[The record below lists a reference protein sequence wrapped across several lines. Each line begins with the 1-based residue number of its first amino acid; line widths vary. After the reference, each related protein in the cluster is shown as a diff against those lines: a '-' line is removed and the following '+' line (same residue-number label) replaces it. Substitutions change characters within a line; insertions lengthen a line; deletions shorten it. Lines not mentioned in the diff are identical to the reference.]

1 MATTSRERDRS
12 RIFCNEITGELQIY
26 IYIYIL
32 YGHKL
37 RWAGN
42 PRRESNNPAQ
52 LATQWGNAIAHD
64 YERSFPFPPPFD
76 VFRLGGGKM
85 LIGVEM
91 YNRGWNVNRQRI
103 KSVGYRFPGTRL
115 LERCFG
121 KNERFPRE
129 EVESRD
135 KEGGEKKKKE
145 RSEPVENRWNNFRMW
160 STTTRREWRDEDPS
174 TKRSIRSVWNGTP
187 SSLPRRPPP
196 RTKACSRSPEWRR
209 RRRRWPLPPPPLY
222 FSLLHT
228 RSPVSTKGGGRS
240 LSVPSS
246 SDHLLCPVLLFLQRC
261 SHSPFEIARAIFT
274 TIRDIKWESIERF
287 GFYENIYEKSTENES
302 YFFERLFDWKSA
314 RIRSK
319 SSISPRPIMSHPELL
334 IP

>member
-1 MATTSRERDRS
+1 M
-12 RIFCNEITGELQIY
+12 
-26 IYIYIL
+26 
-32 YGHKL
+32 
-37 RWAGN
+37 
-42 PRRESNNPAQ
+42 
-52 LATQWGNAIAHD
+52 
-64 YERSFPFPPPFD
+64 
-76 VFRLGGGKM
+76 
-85 LIGVEM
+85 
-91 YNRGWNVNRQRI
+91 
-103 KSVGYRFPGTRL
+103 
-115 LERCFG
+115 
-121 KNERFPRE
+121 
-129 EVESRD
+129 
-135 KEGGEKKKKE
+135 
-145 RSEPVENRWNNFRMW
+145 ENRWNNFRTW
-160 STTTRREWRDEDPS
+160 STTTRRGWRDEDPS

-209 RRRRWPLPPPPLY
+209 RRRRRPLPPPPLY

-246 SDHLLCPVLLFLQRC
+246 SDHLFCPVLLFLQRC

-302 YFFERLFDWKSA
+302 YFFEKLFDWKSA

-319 SSISPRPIMSHPELL
+319 SSISPRPIMSHPKLL

>member
-1 MATTSRERDRS
+1 MRGDGESRVSPFPFSTASCHRATWFMATTSRERDRS

-26 IYIYIL
+26 IYILL

-135 KEGGEKKKKE
+135 KEGGEKKKRKK
-145 RSEPVENRWNNFRMW
+145 RTGGEPL
-160 STTTRREWRDEDPS
+160 
-174 TKRSIRSVWNGTP
+174 K
-187 SSLPRRPPP
+187 
-196 RTKACSRSPEWRR
+196 
-209 RRRRWPLPPPPLY
+209 
-222 FSLLHT
+222 
-228 RSPVSTKGGGRS
+228 
-240 LSVPSS
+240 
-246 SDHLLCPVLLFLQRC
+246 
-261 SHSPFEIARAIFT
+261 
-274 TIRDIKWESIERF
+274 
-287 GFYENIYEKSTENES
+287 
-302 YFFERLFDWKSA
+302 
-314 RIRSK
+314 
-319 SSISPRPIMSHPELL
+319 
-334 IP
+334 